1 MIAPESETPMSTE
14 VKICGLSTSE
24 TMAAALAAGADY
36 VGLVFHPPS
45 PRHVEIETARRLADQ
60 ARGRARSVAVVVD
73 APADHIARIATEVR
87 PDFIQAHGSETAQE
101 VSEISTR
108 TGIPV
113 IKAIAI
119 GDADDF
125 AKARVFHDAA
135 AMILFD
141 TKAPPTLAGGLP
153 GGNGLAFDWEL
164 CRKAAISGKFM
175 LSGGLDPANVGRAIA
190 LTGAAIVDVSSGVE
204 RARGVKDEQLIRNF
218 IEAVRRAS

>member
-1 MIAPESETPMSTE
+1 M
-14 VKICGLSTSE
+14 
-24 TMAAALAAGADY
+24 
-36 VGLVFHPPS
+36 
-45 PRHVEIETARRLADQ
+45 
-60 ARGRARSVAVVVD
+60 
-73 APADHIARIATEVR
+73 
-87 PDFIQAHGSETAQE
+87 
-101 VSEISTR
+101 SEISTR

-141 TKAPPTLAGGLP
+141 TTAPPTLAGGL
-153 GGNGLAFDWEL
+153 GGAGLAFDWEL

>member
-1 MIAPESETPMSTE
+1 MSAK
-14 VKICGLSTSE
+14 VKICGLSTPD
-24 TMAAALAAGADY
+24 TMAAALDAGADF
-36 VGLVFHPPS
+36 VGLVLHRPS

-60 ARGRARSVAVVVD
+60 ARGCASSVAVVVD
-73 APADHIARIATEVR
+73 APPDVIARIAAEVR
-87 PDFIQAHGSETAQE
+87 PDFIQAHGSETPE
-101 VSEISTR
+101 VVLEISTR

-113 IKAIAI
+113 IKAVAI

-125 AKARVFHDAA
+125 AKAHAFHDAA

-164 CRKAAISGKFM
+164 CRTAGISGEFM

-218 IEAVRRAS
+218 VEAVRRAG

>member
-1 MIAPESETPMSTE
+1 LTPNRAVATK
-14 VKICGLSTSE
+14 VKICGLSTPD
-24 TMAAALAAGADY
+24 TMAAALDAGADF

-45 PRHVEIETARRLADQ
+45 PRHVEIDIARRLADQ

-73 APADHIARIATEVR
+73 AAPEDIARIAAEVR
-87 PDFIQAHGSETAQE
+87 PDYIQAHGSEPPE
-101 VSEISTR
+101 VIRDISTR

-119 GDADDF
+119 GNSDDF
-125 AKARVFHDAA
+125 DRARPFQNAA

-164 CRKAAISGKFM
+164 CRRAGISGEFL

-190 LTGAAIVDVSSGVE
+190 LTGAATVDVSSGVE
-204 RARGVKDEQLIRNF
+204 RARGVKDEELIRNF
-218 IEAVRRAS
+218 IEAVRRAG

>member
-36 VGLVFHPPS
+36 VGLVFHRPS

-73 APADHIARIATEVR
+73 APPDHIARIATEVR

-141 TKAPPTLAGGLP
+141 TRRRPPWPAGSRGQWPGLRLGTLPKGRHFREVH
-153 GGNGLAFDWEL
+153 AF
-164 CRKAAISGKFM
+164 
-175 LSGGLDPANVGRAIA
+175 GGLDPANVGRAIA

>member
-1 MIAPESETPMSTE
+1 M
-14 VKICGLSTSE
+14 
-24 TMAAALAAGADY
+24 
-36 VGLVFHPPS
+36 
-45 PRHVEIETARRLADQ
+45 
-60 ARGRARSVAVVVD
+60 VD

-125 AKARVFHDAA
+125 AKAHVFHHAA

-141 TKAPPTLAGGLP
+141 TKAPPTLAGGP
-153 GGNGLAFDWEL
+153 GGQWPGLRLGTLPKGRHFREVHAF
-164 CRKAAISGKFM
+164 
-175 LSGGLDPANVGRAIA
+175 GGLDPANVGRAIA

>member
-1 MIAPESETPMSTE
+1 
-14 VKICGLSTSE
+14 
-24 TMAAALAAGADY
+24 MAAALGAGADF

-45 PRHVEIETARRLADQ
+45 PRHVEIDTARRLADQ

-73 APADHIARIATEVR
+73 AAPDDIARIAGEVR
-87 PDFIQAHGSETAQE
+87 PDYIQAHGSESPE
-101 VSEISTR
+101 SVRDISTR

-113 IKAIAI
+113 IKAIPI
-119 GDADDF
+119 GDPDDF
-125 AKARVFHDAA
+125 AKARTFHDAA

-164 CRKAAISGKFM
+164 CRRAGISGAFV

-190 LTGAAIVDVSSGVE
+190 LTGASIVDVSSGVE
-204 RARGVKDEQLIRNF
+204 RARGVKDDDLIRK
-218 IEAVRRAS
+218 

>member
-1 MIAPESETPMSTE
+1 M
-14 VKICGLSTSE
+14 
-24 TMAAALAAGADY
+24 
-36 VGLVFHPPS
+36 
-45 PRHVEIETARRLADQ
+45 
-60 ARGRARSVAVVVD
+60 VD

-141 TKAPPTLAGGLP
+141 TKAPPTLAGGLRGAMAWPSTGNSAERPPFP
-153 GGNGLAFDWEL
+153 GSSCF
-164 CRKAAISGKFM
+164 R
-175 LSGGLDPANVGRAIA
+175 
-190 LTGAAIVDVSSGVE
+190 GA
-204 RARGVKDEQLIRNF
+204 
-218 IEAVRRAS
+218 

>member
-24 TMAAALAAGADY
+24 TMAAAPAAGADY
-36 VGLVFHPPS
+36 VGLVFHRPS

-73 APADHIARIATEVR
+73 APPDHIARIATEVR

-125 AKARVFHDAA
+125 AKAHVFHDAA

-141 TKAPPTLAGGLP
+141 TKGAAHPGRRAP
-153 GGNGLAFDWEL
+153 GGQWAGLRLGTLPKGRHFREVHAF
-164 CRKAAISGKFM
+164 
-175 LSGGLDPANVGRAIA
+175 GGLDPANVGRAIA

>member
-1 MIAPESETPMSTE
+1 MSTK
-14 VKICGLSTSE
+14 VKICGLSTTE
-24 TMAAALAAGADY
+24 AMAAALAAGADF
-36 VGLVFHPPS
+36 VGLVFHRPS

-60 ARGRARSVAVVVD
+60 ARGHARSVAVVVD
-73 APADHIARIATEVR
+73 APPRDIARIAAEVR
-87 PDFIQAHGSETAQE
+87 PDFIQAHGSEAPRE
-101 VSEISTR
+101 VLEISTR

-125 AKARVFHDAA
+125 AKARAFHDAA

-164 CRKAAISGKFM
+164 CRKAGISGKFM
-175 LSGGLDPANVGRAIA
+175 LSGGLDPTNVGRAIA

-204 RARGVKDEQLIRNF
+204 RARGVKDDEMIRNF
-218 IEAVRRAS
+218 IEAVRRAG

>member
-1 MIAPESETPMSTE
+1 MIAPESETPMSTK
-14 VKICGLSTSE
+14 VKICGLSTPE
-24 TMAAALAAGADY
+24 AMAAALAAGADF
-36 VGLVFHPPS
+36 VGLVFHRPS
-45 PRHVEIETARRLADQ
+45 PRHVGIETARHLADQ
-60 ARGRARSVAVVVD
+60 ARGRARSVAVVVN
-73 APADHIARIATEVR
+73 APADDIERIAADVR
-87 PDFIQAHGSETAQE
+87 PDFIQAHGSETPE
-101 VSEISTR
+101 VVLDISTR

-125 AKARVFHDAA
+125 DEARAFHDVA

-164 CRKAAISGKFM
+164 CQKAGISGKFM
-175 LSGGLDPANVGRAIA
+175 LSGGLDPSNVGRAIA

-204 RARGVKDEQLIRNF
+204 SARGVKDEELIRNF
-218 IEAVRRAS
+218 IEAVRRAG